1 MPGYVSSPAIW
12 KDGVKKAYYG
22 FLGFTFLDILAAI
35 FSIIPV
41 IGWILNIVV
50 AILIIICYVYF
61 LIGLKGMRSSLVNL
75 DDAAAV
81 NNIYTG
87 SIIGIVGAIVFAI
100 PLISFVGGI
109 LSIIAYVMMLLGYN
123 KMRNSVSLPPLAKS
137 GAFLLFIAMIVELIA
152 GILGFIPFA
161 GAIIGAIGSVA
172 VFILGLMGWKKISD
186 SEL

>member
-50 AILIIICYVYF
+50 AVLIIICYVYF

-87 SIIGIVGAIVFAI
+87 S
-100 PLISFVGGI
+100 
-109 LSIIAYVMMLLGYN
+109 
-123 KMRNSVSLPPLAKS
+123 KVS
-137 GAFLLFIAMIVELIA
+137 
-152 GILGFIPFA
+152 
-161 GAIIGAIGSVA
+161 
-172 VFILGLMGWKKISD
+172 
-186 SEL
+186 